1 MSFGSFF
8 IFNAIIPP
16 FDRAFR
22 FRNEINLK
30 LTEVQ
35 GDRNK
40 IWKQEWKG
48 LHSKSANPK
57 LYHYVFKINFEMI
70 NSKAHFEPKNDSH

>member
-1 MSFGSFF
+1 MGNGDGSIHCKVMSKIDLVCGFCKKGRKLKTKVGMSFGSFF

-40 IWKQEWKG
+40 IWKQE
-48 LHSKSANPK
+48 
-57 LYHYVFKINFEMI
+57 
-70 NSKAHFEPKNDSH
+70 